1 VAVAYIAL
9 GGNLGDRAG
18 YLRSAVAQLE
28 STPELQLQA
37 RSPLYDTEPA
47 GGEPQPRYLNAVVR
61 IETALP
67 PRALLD
73 RCLAVERAL
82 GRDRPAGA
90 VNAPR
95 NIDLDLLLVGDLI
108 VEEPGLQLPH
118 PRLLQRPFVRVPLA
132 AVAEPGLLHPITG
145 DRLDRAAPDPD
156 VREAG
161 GL

>member
-1 VAVAYIAL
+1 
-9 GGNLGDRAG
+9 
-18 YLRSAVAQLE
+18 
-28 STPELQLQA
+28 
-37 RSPLYDTEPA
+37 
-47 GGEPQPRYLNAVVR
+47 VVR

-90 VNAPR
+90 INAPR
-95 NIDLDLLLVGDLI
+95 NIDLDLLLIGDLI
-108 VEEPGLQLPH
+108 MEEPGLQLPH

-132 AVAEPGLLHPITG
+132 AVAEPGLRHPITG
-145 DRLDRAAPDPD
+145 DRLDRAAPHPD

>member
-1 VAVAYIAL
+1 MAVAYIAL
-9 GGNLGDRAG
+9 GGNLGDRAAF
-18 YLRSAVAQLE
+18 LRSAVAHLE

-73 RCLAVERAL
+73 LCLAVEGAL

-90 VNAPR
+90 LNAPR

-108 VEEPGLQLPH
+108 LEEPGLQLPH

-132 AVAEPGLLHPITG
+132 AVAEPGLRHPITG
-145 DRLDRAAPDPD
+145 DRLDRAAPHPD

>member
-90 VNAPR
+90 INAPR
-95 NIDLDLLLVGDLI
+95 NIDLDLLLIGDLI
-108 VEEPGLQLPH
+108 MEEPGLQLPH

-132 AVAEPGLLHPITG
+132 AVAEPGLRHPITG
-145 DRLDRAAPDPD
+145 DRLDRAAPHPD

>member
-1 VAVAYIAL
+1 MAVAYIAL

-18 YLRSAVAQLE
+18 CLRSAVAQLE
-28 STPELQLQA
+28 STPELQVQA

-90 VNAPR
+90 INAPR

-108 VEEPGLQLPH
+108 MEEPGLQLPH

-132 AVAEPGLLHPITG
+132 AVAEPGLRHPITG
-145 DRLDRAAPDPD
+145 DRLDRAAPHPD

>member
-37 RSPLYDTEPA
+37 RSPLFDTEPA
-47 GGEPQPRYLNAVVR
+47 GGEPQPRNQKAVVR

-90 VNAPR
+90 INAPR
-95 NIDLDLLLVGDLI
+95 NIDLDLLLIGDLI
-108 VEEPGLQLPH
+108 MEEPGLQLPH

-132 AVAEPGLLHPITG
+132 AVAEPGLRHPITG
-145 DRLDRAAPDPD
+145 DRLDRAAPHPD

>member
-1 VAVAYIAL
+1 MAVAYIAL
-9 GGNLGDRAG
+9 GGNLGDRAAN
-18 YLRSAVAQLE
+18 LRSAVAELE
-28 STPELQLQA
+28 ATPELEVQA

-61 IETALP
+61 VQTALA

-90 VNAPR
+90 LNAPR
-95 NIDLDLLLVGDLI
+95 TIDLDLLLVGQLI

-132 AVAEPGLLHPITG
+132 AVAEPGLRHPITG
-145 DRLDRAAPDPD
+145 DRLDRAAPHPD

>member
-1 VAVAYIAL
+1 
-9 GGNLGDRAG
+9 
-18 YLRSAVAQLE
+18 LRSAVAQLE

-90 VNAPR
+90 INAPR
-95 NIDLDLLLVGDLI
+95 NIDLDLLLIGDLI
-108 VEEPGLQLPH
+108 MEEPGLQLPH

-132 AVAEPGLLHPITG
+132 AVAEPGLRHPITG
-145 DRLDRAAPDPD
+145 DRLDRAAPHPD

>member
-9 GGNLGDRAG
+9 GGNLGDRAAT
-18 YLRSAVAQLE
+18 LREAVARLE
-28 STPELQLQA
+28 LAPEVHLAA

-61 IETALP
+61 VETALA

-73 RCLAVERAL
+73 LCLAVERAL
-82 GRDRPAGA
+82 GRHRPDG
-90 VNAPR
+90 VTNAPR
-95 NIDLDLLLVGDLI
+95 NIDLDLLLLDDLI
-108 VEEPGLQLPH
+108 LDQPGLQLPH

-132 AVAEPGLLHPITG
+132 AVAEPGLRHPITG
-145 DRLDRAAPDPD
+145 ERLDRAAPHPD

>member
-1 VAVAYIAL
+1 MAYIAL
-9 GGNLGDRAG
+9 GGNLGDRAAT
-18 YLRSAVAQLE
+18 LRAAVAQLE
-28 STPELQLQA
+28 QAPEVHLAA

-61 IETALP
+61 VETALA

-73 RCLAVERAL
+73 LCLAVERAL
-82 GRDRPAGA
+82 GRHRPAG
-90 VNAPR
+90 VPNAPR
-95 NIDLDLLLVGDLI
+95 NIDLDLLLLDDLI
-108 VEEPGLQLPH
+108 LDQPGLQLPH

-132 AVAEPGLLHPITG
+132 AVAEPGLRHPITG
-145 DRLDRAAPDPD
+145 ERLDRAAPHPD

>member
-9 GGNLGDRAG
+9 GGNLGDRAAC
-18 YLRSAVAQLE
+18 LRAAVTELE
-28 STPELQLQA
+28 ATPALEVQA

-61 IETALP
+61 VETALP

-82 GRDRPAGA
+82 GRDRPAGLL
-90 VNAPR
+90 NAPR
-95 NIDLDLLLVGDLI
+95 NIDLDLLMVGDL
-108 VEEPGLQLPH
+108 VLEEPGLQLPH

-132 AVAEPGLLHPITG
+132 AVAEPGLRHPLTG
-145 DRLDRAAPDPD
+145 DRLDRAAPHPD
-156 VREAG
+156 VRELG

>member
-1 VAVAYIAL
+1 MAVAYIAL

-28 STPELQLQA
+28 STPELELQA

-82 GRDRPAGA
+82 GRDRPAG
-90 VNAPR
+90 VINAPR

-108 VEEPGLQLPH
+108 MEEPGLQLPH

-132 AVAEPGLLHPITG
+132 AVAEPGLRHPITG
-145 DRLDRAAPDPD
+145 DRLDRAAPHPD

>member
-1 VAVAYIAL
+1 MAVAYIAL

-90 VNAPR
+90 INAPR

-108 VEEPGLQLPH
+108 MEEPGLQLPH
-118 PRLLQRPFVRVPLA
+118 PRLLLRPFVRVPLA
-132 AVAEPGLLHPITG
+132 AVAEPGLRHPITG
-145 DRLDRAAPDPD
+145 DRLDRAAPHPD

>member
-9 GGNLGDRAG
+9 GGNLGDRAAN
-18 YLRSAVAQLE
+18 LRAAVAQLE
-28 STPELQLQA
+28 QA
-37 RSPLYDTEPA
+37 DVRVDAKSPLFDTEPA

-61 IETALP
+61 VETALA

-73 RCLAVERAL
+73 LCLGVERAL
-82 GRDRPAGA
+82 GRHRPPGA
-90 VNAPR
+90 TNAPR
-95 NIDLDLLLVGDLI
+95 TIDLDLLLMGDLI
-108 VEEPGLQLPH
+108 LEEPGLQLPH

-132 AVAEPGLLHPITG
+132 AVAEPGLRHPLTG
-145 DRLDRAAPDPD
+145 ERLDRAAPHPD

>member
-1 VAVAYIAL
+1 MAVAYIAL
-9 GGNLGDRAG
+9 GGNLGDRAA
-18 YLRSAVAQLE
+18 YLRSAVAHLE
-28 STPELQLQA
+28 STAELQLQA

-108 VEEPGLQLPH
+108 VDEPGLQLPH

-132 AVAEPGLLHPITG
+132 AVAEPGLRHPITG
-145 DRLDRAAPDPD
+145 DRLDRAAPHPD